1 MQSGQMASKQAPSP
15 LMKSVSTGWIARAA
29 SWATLFFPR
38 DAWSAPL
45 DTVQTRL
52 SPQSGRGL
60 SVEGGQAARLGLDL
74 TLTPMPIS
82 SLYEAG
88 WFLETLSLIPQN
100 SLLFLRISDFIT
112 TVPLD

>member
-15 LMKSVSTGWIARAA
+15 LMKSVSTGWIALAA

-52 SPQSGRGL
+52 SPQGGRGL

-88 WFLETLSLIPQN
+88 TFFGTS
-100 SLLFLRISDFIT
+100 RKDISSYFRKAPGPT
-112 TVPLD
+112 SS